1 MVFTLTLRPLLTS
14 SFAAAVLTAAIRH
27 RRAANVNTGR
37 DNLLSFPPHTFVFL
51 MRTGRVYLFISQRS
65 FIDFSLREEFNSGLK
80 GTGYINRD
88 PLLICSGRGFTLDR
102 FEKL

>member
-37 DNLLSFPPHTFVFL
+37 DKLLSFPPHTFCFSDEDRL
-51 MRTGRVYLFISQRS
+51 GLS
-65 FIDFSLREEFNSGLK
+65 FYFSEIL
-80 GTGYINRD
+80 Y
-88 PLLICSGRGFTLDR
+88 
-102 FEKL
+102 